1 MKTRYTDDH
10 EWASH
15 EDGDIVTIG
24 ITDYAQGQLGD
35 IVYVELPDIGR
46 EVEKGEDVAVIESV
60 KAAGEVKSPVGGV
73 VEAVNEELDERPEL
87 INESAEEAGWVCRI
101 RCTSNDDFDSLMDAD
116 QYRSLVDSLS

>member
-10 EWASH
+10 EWASR
-15 EDGDIVTIG
+15 ENGDIVTIG

-46 EVEKGEDVAVIESV
+46 EVGRGEDVAVIESV
-60 KAAGEVKSPVGGV
+60 KAAGEVKSPIGGV
-73 VEAVNEELDERPEL
+73 VEAVNGELDERPEL

-101 RCTSNDDFDSLMDAD
+101 RCTNDDDFNSLMDAD
-116 QYRSLVDSLS
+116 RYRSLVDSLS